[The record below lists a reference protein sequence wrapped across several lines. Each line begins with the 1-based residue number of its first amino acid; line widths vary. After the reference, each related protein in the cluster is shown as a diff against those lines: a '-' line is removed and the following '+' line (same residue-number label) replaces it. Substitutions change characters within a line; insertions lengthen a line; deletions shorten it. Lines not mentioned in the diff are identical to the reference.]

1 VALQTF
7 TAGQVLTAAQVTALQ
22 ANDYNQT
29 VNNYT
34 DSRVL
39 TIADLGDR
47 VVMNKATATTITVNT
62 GIFAA
67 GDTLWIHNIGA
78 GVTTIT
84 AGTAT
89 VSTSGSLALAQ
100 NQGGTLY
107 FTSTGV
113 AIFFPSVQSSGT
125 TGLVLLNTTSFSGVA
140 TQSISSVFSTTY
152 KDYMIQLNFTGS
164 TDNTMGMRLRSGSTD
179 NSSNNYY
186 SVGFYQ
192 TIAAATPTGSSHN
205 LTSYWWIG
213 ETRNALQQSNVIYV
227 HQPFETAHTTMNQQ
241 MLYGGS
247 TTAGQVASTGS
258 MSVTTS
264 YDGFTL
270 YPLSGTITGSIS
282 VYGFNK

>member
-22 ANDYNQT
+22 ANDYNQQ

-100 NQGGTLY
+100 NSGGTLY

-113 AIFFPSVQSSGT
+113 AIFFPTVAASAQ
-125 TGLVLLNTTSFSGVA
+125 GLTLLNTTSFSGVA
-140 TQSISSVFSTTY
+140 SVSLPANTFSSTYDNYRIIFTDIKGSANDTLKLRWRKAGVDTTTSI
-152 KDYMIQLNFTGS
+152 
-164 TDNTMGMRLRSGSTD
+164 
-179 NSSNNYY
+179 YY
-186 SVGFYQ
+186 SSIHITTWGGLAAAGATAAAANASIILYLPTTFGALSFDVLQPLVRPMAIGLG
-192 TIAAATPTGSSHN
+192 IAAGPEDRGGYFNAYINGSDTYDSATFFPN
-205 LTSYWWIG
+205 
-213 ETRNALQQSNVIYV
+213 
-227 HQPFETAHTTMNQQ
+227 
-241 MLYGGS
+241 
-247 TTAGQVASTGS
+247 
-258 MSVTTS
+258 
-264 YDGFTL
+264 
-270 YPLSGTITGSIS
+270 SGTITGK
-282 VYGFNK
+282 VTVFGYNK